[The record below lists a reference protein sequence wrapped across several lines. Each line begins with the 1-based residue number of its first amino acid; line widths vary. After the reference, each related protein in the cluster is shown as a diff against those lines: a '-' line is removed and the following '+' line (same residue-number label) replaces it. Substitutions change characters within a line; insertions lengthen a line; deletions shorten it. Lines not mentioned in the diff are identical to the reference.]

1 LLNFVFKIFSSN
13 PLIQLKLLLPFILPS
28 IGFGLLGVIRLHRL
42 HKESKR
48 FIRHLVMATL
58 GAYFGFTLLISL
70 QNPTGTS
77 YGAAQPVIIVFGVI
91 YLLLLGF
98 TLFLFSLLIKINRL
112 HQNWKFLT
120 RAYYA
125 GHLALLL
132 LLGYGAY
139 IEPFWLDTT
148 YTTLTAASF
157 APGSPP
163 LKIVLISDLH
173 MERWGRREDETI
185 AAIRKLEP
193 DLLLVSGDFINVDH
207 YQPET
212 YTDMHRFFMN
222 LQARYGVYAVGGSV
236 DDIEETRVALQDTPV
251 HFLNN
256 EIARLE
262 IDSNKIEILGI
273 PSRYRDDGQMLVEL
287 SAELNPNAY
296 KILLYHTP
304 DLAKEK
310 SLANINLYLAGH
322 THGGQIALPFVG
334 AIFTASRYGTEY
346 AAGLYKLAN
355 PVNTMLYVT
364 RGLGFEGINTP
375 RIRLF
380 ARPEISALTLV
391 PA

>member
-1 LLNFVFKIFSSN
+1 
-13 PLIQLKLLLPFILPS
+13 
-28 IGFGLLGVIRLHRL
+28 
-42 HKESKR
+42 
-48 FIRHLVMATL
+48 
-58 GAYFGFTLLISL
+58 
-70 QNPTGTS
+70 
-77 YGAAQPVIIVFGVI
+77 
-91 YLLLLGF
+91 
-98 TLFLFSLLIKINRL
+98 
-112 HQNWKFLT
+112 
-120 RAYYA
+120 
-125 GHLALLL
+125 LALLL

-148 YTTLTAASF
+148 YTTLPALSF

-163 LKIVLISDLH
+163 LKIVLFSDLH
-173 MERWGRREDETI
+173 MERWGRREDEAI
-185 AAIRKLEP
+185 ATIRKLEP
-193 DLLLVSGDFINVDH
+193 DLLLVSGDLINVDH

-212 YTDMHRFFMN
+212 YADIHRFFMN

-236 DDIEETRVALQDTPV
+236 DDIAETRAALQGTPV

-256 EIARLE
+256 EIAQLE
-262 IDSNKIEILGI
+262 INGNKIEILGI
-273 PSRYRDDGQMLVEL
+273 PSHYRDDGQMLEDL
-287 SAELNPNAY
+287 SAELNPDAY

-355 PVNTMLYVT
+355 PGNTRLYVT
-364 RGLGFEGINTP
+364 RGLGFEGMNTP

-380 ARPEISALTLV
+380 ARPEISVLTLV
-391 PA
+391 PPNRL